1 MRLVQHRQKPH
12 VFVSYAHVFLHSFFK
27 CTKENAQ
34 ELLSF
39 SVATHYWQIIQLKD
53 RHIVDRHALFPTGT
67 KWEEIS
73 AVPRGEEE
81 DFTE

>member
-1 MRLVQHRQKPH
+1 MEPLPLFADTASSQ
-12 VFVSYAHVFLHSFFK
+12 
-27 CTKENAQ
+27 
-34 ELLSF
+34 
-39 SVATHYWQIIQLKD
+39 
-53 RHIVDRHALFPTGT
+53 HALFPTGT